1 MLKATGSMLLL
12 GALVALPGVA
22 SATALTGLSTSVGLA
37 GSLLAL
43 LASQRGS
50 PVSAATALGLSAAT
64 LLLAVGAL
72 RLKANGGRLWS
83 SLARQ
88 RMVAPRPLLARAV
101 RGDAE
106 QALLGAA
113 REQFLRLQS
122 AWDAA
127 DLEALRRLTTEDM
140 FEELAAELPM
150 RGRGPN
156 RTEVLTLEAH
166 LIALETIGPLEL
178 ASIEFSG
185 VVRESART
193 GPAPFREVWMLAR
206 RQPAEA
212 WRLAR
217 QQALL

>member
-1 MLKATGSMLLL
+1 MLKKAGGPVLLL
-12 GALVALPGVA
+12 GALTVLPGTA
-22 SATALTGLSTSVGLA
+22 CAAALTGLSTSVGLA

-50 PVSAATALGLSAAT
+50 PANAATALGLAALT
-64 LLLAVGAL
+64 LVLWVGAM
-72 RLKANGGRLWS
+72 RPRFA
-83 SLARQ
+83 AR
-88 RMVAPRPLLARAV
+88 RAVPPRPLLARAV

-106 QALLGAA
+106 HALLGAA
-113 REQFLRLQS
+113 RDQFLRLQS
-122 AWDAA
+122 AWDRA
-127 DLEALRRLTTEDM
+127 DLDMLRRLTTEDM
-140 FEELAAELPM
+140 FEELAAELPV

-156 RTEVLTLEAH
+156 RTEVLSLEAH

-185 VVRESART
+185 VVRESAHT

-206 RQPAEA
+206 RQSGDE

>member
-1 MLKATGSMLLL
+1 VLRAVGPALLL
-12 GALVALPGVA
+12 AALPGTA

-50 PVSAATALGLSAAT
+50 SANAATMLGLSVAT
-64 LLLAVGAL
+64 LLVVVGVL
-72 RLKANGGRLWS
+72 RWRAHGVRFLPPVVR
-83 SLARQ
+83 R
-88 RMVAPRPLLARAV
+88 RVATPRPLLARAT
-101 RGDAE
+101 RSDDE
-106 QALLGAA
+106 HALLRGA
-113 REQFLRLQS
+113 REQFLHLQS

-127 DLEALRRLTTEDM
+127 DLEALRGLTTEDM
-140 FEELAAELPM
+140 FAELAAQLPA

-156 RTEVLTLEAH
+156 RTEVLALEAH

-185 VVRESART
+185 VVRESVRT

-206 RQPAEA
+206 RTPGEA

>member
-1 MLKATGSMLLL
+1 MLRVVGPALLL
-12 GALVALPGVA
+12 VAVPGTA

-50 PVSAATALGLSAAT
+50 PANAATTLGLSLAT
-64 LLLAVGAL
+64 LLLVAGVL
-72 RLKANGGRLWS
+72 RLKAHGIMRFLPSLRGR
-83 SLARQ
+83 R
-88 RMVAPRPLLARAV
+88 RVATPTPLLARATC
-101 RGDAE
+101 GDDE
-106 QALLGAA
+106 HALLRGA

-127 DLEALRRLTTEDM
+127 DLEVLRGLTTEEM
-140 FEELAAELPM
+140 FAELATQLPA

-156 RTEVLTLEAH
+156 CTEVLALEAH

-185 VVRESART
+185 VVRESVRT

-206 RQPAEA
+206 RTSGEA